1 MAEPDSPEEEDMHH
15 PVHFWLALSAALWSG
30 IAAAQADYPGKPVR
44 LITPFNP
51 GGAIDIYSRLIAEPL
66 GKRLGQNVIVE
77 AIAGANTIVG
87 TQAVARAA
95 PDGYTF
101 MITTMSTTVN
111 NRILYSKSLPYD
123 PDKDL
128 APITQLSYG
137 TVLFVGPGAAPYNDL
152 KEFVQ
157 WARARNRVT
166 YGSWGIASWGHLA
179 GQILKRDLGLNLEH
193 IPYKGDVPAITD
205 VQNGGLDTTFSSPTS
220 AKPRIASGAIKAIAM
235 TGPVRS
241 ASMPE
246 LPTFTEQGV
255 ANVDLA
261 IWVGA
266 YAPAGTPRPVVD
278 RLQRELKAV
287 INLPDVREKMVAQ
300 GQTPV
305 GNTPEEFV
313 ANVRADYPKWEA
325 LIRASGASLE

>member
-1 MAEPDSPEEEDMHH
+1 MRPILL
-15 PVHFWLALSAALWSG
+15 LAFFILIPGAF
-30 IAAAQADYPGKPVR
+30 AQSDYPVRPVR

-51 GGAIDIYSRLIAEPL
+51 GGAIDIYSRTIAEPL

-77 AIAGANTIVG
+77 AIAGANTISG
-87 TQAVARAA
+87 TQQLVRAA

-111 NRILYSKSLPYD
+111 NRILFTKLPYD
-123 PDKDL
+123 PDTDL

-137 TVLFVGPGAAPYNDL
+137 TVLFVGPAKAPYHDV
-152 KEFVQ
+152 KGFIA
-157 WARARNRVT
+157 WAKQQTRPVT

-193 IPYKGDVPAITD
+193 VPYKGDVPAITD
-205 VQNGGLDTTFSSPTS
+205 VQNGALDTTFASPTS
-220 AKPRIASGAIKAIAM
+220 AKPRIASGAVKALGM
-235 TGPVRS
+235 TGAQRS
-241 ASMPE
+241 PSMPE
-246 LPTFTEQGV
+246 LATFTEQGV
-255 ANVDLA
+255 PNVDLA

-266 YAPAGTPRPVVD
+266 YAPAGTPRPIID

-287 INLPDVREKMVAQ
+287 INLPEVRDRMVSQ

-305 GNTPEEFV
+305 GNTPEEFT
-313 ANVRADYPKWEA
+313 ANVRTDLPKWDA
-325 LIRASGASLE
+325 LIKASGAKIE

>member
-1 MAEPDSPEEEDMHH
+1 MPRIIFSLFAAIVLCC
-15 PVHFWLALSAALWSG
+15 PVH
-30 IAAAQADYPGKPVR
+30 AQSDYPNKPVR

-51 GGAIDIYSRLIAEPL
+51 GGAIDIYSRTIGEPL
-66 GKRLGQNVIVE
+66 GRRLGQNIIVE
-77 AIAGANTIVG
+77 AIAGANTISG
-87 TQAVARAA
+87 TQQLVRAA

-101 MITTMSTTVN
+101 LITTMSTTVT
-111 NRILYSKSLPYD
+111 NRVVFTDLPYN

-137 TVLFVGPGAAPYNDL
+137 TVLFVGPGNAPYGDL
-152 KEFVQ
+152 KSFIA
-157 WARARNRVT
+157 WAKTKDRVT
-166 YGSWGIASWGHLA
+166 YGSWGVASWGHLA

-193 IPYKGDVPAITD
+193 VPYKGDVPAITD
-205 VQNGGLDTTFSSPTS
+205 VQNGALDTTFTSPTS

-235 TGPVRS
+235 TGPQRS

-246 LPTFTEQGV
+246 LATFTEQGV
-255 ANVDLA
+255 PNVDLA

-266 YAPAGTPRPVVD
+266 YAPAGTPRAIID

-287 INLPDVREKMVAQ
+287 INLPEVRERMIAQ

-305 GNTPEEFV
+305 GNTPEEFT
-313 ANVRADYPKWEA
+313 ANVRADLPRWDA
-325 LIRASGASLE
+325 LIRASGAKIE

>member
-1 MAEPDSPEEEDMHH
+1 MFRALS
-15 PVHFWLALSAALWSG
+15 FTAILALSCAAL
-30 IAAAQADYPGKPVR
+30 AQSDYPNRPVR

-51 GGAIDIYSRLIAEPL
+51 GGAIDIYSRTIAEPL
-66 GKRLGQNVIVE
+66 GRRLGQNIIVE
-77 AIAGANTIVG
+77 AIAGANTISG
-87 TQAVARAA
+87 TQQLVRAH

-111 NRILYSKSLPYD
+111 NRILFTKLPYD

-137 TVLFVGPGAAPYNDL
+137 TVLFSGSGNAPYNDL
-152 KEFVQ
+152 KSFIA
-157 WARARNRVT
+157 WARTKDRVT

-193 IPYKGDVPAITD
+193 VPYKGDVPAITD
-205 VQNGGLDTTFSSPTS
+205 VQNGALDTTFSSPTS

-235 TGPVRS
+235 TGPQRS

-246 LPTFTEQGV
+246 LATFAEQGV
-255 ANVDLA
+255 PNVDLA

-266 YAPAGTPRPVVD
+266 YAPAGTPRPIID

-287 INLPDVREKMVAQ
+287 IGLPEVRERMVAQ

-305 GNTPEEFV
+305 GNTPEEFS
-313 ANVRADYPKWEA
+313 ANVRADLPKWEA
-325 LIRASGASLE
+325 LIKASGAKIE

>member
-1 MAEPDSPEEEDMHH
+1 MVRIA
-15 PVHFWLALSAALWSG
+15 VLACALIAQGAAL
-30 IAAAQADYPGKPVR
+30 AQTDYPNRPVR

-51 GGAIDIYSRLIAEPL
+51 GGAIDIYSRTIAEPL
-66 GKRLGQNVIVE
+66 GKRLGQNIIVE
-77 AIAGANTIVG
+77 AIAGANTISG
-87 TQAVARAA
+87 TQQLVRAT

-111 NRILYSKSLPYD
+111 NRILFTRLPYD

-137 TVLFVGPGAAPYNDL
+137 TVLFVGPGNAPYSDM
-152 KEFVQ
+152 KGFIA
-157 WARARNRVT
+157 WARSKDRVT

-179 GQILKRDLGLNLEH
+179 GQILKRDLGLPLEH
-193 IPYKGDVPAITD
+193 VPYQGDVPAITD
-205 VQNGGLDTTFSSPTS
+205 VQNGALDTTFSSPTS
-220 AKPRIASGAIKAIAM
+220 AKPRIASGAIKPIAM
-235 TGPVRS
+235 TGPQRS

-246 LPTFTEQGV
+246 LATFTEQGV
-255 ANVDLA
+255 PNVDLA

-287 INLPDVREKMVAQ
+287 INLPEVREKMVAQ

-313 ANVRADYPKWEA
+313 ANVRADLPKWEA
-325 LIRASGASLE
+325 LIKASGAAIE

>member
-1 MAEPDSPEEEDMHH
+1 
-15 PVHFWLALSAALWSG
+15 L
-30 IAAAQADYPGKPVR
+30 AQADYPNRPVR

-51 GGAIDIYSRLIAEPL
+51 GGAIDIYSRTLAEPL
-66 GKRLGQNVIVE
+66 GRRLGQNVIVE
-77 AIAGANTIVG
+77 AIAGANTISG
-87 TQAVARAA
+87 TQQLVRAT

-101 MITTMSTTVN
+101 MVTTMSTTVN
-111 NRILYSKSLPYD
+111 NRILFTKLPYD

-137 TVLFVGPGAAPYNDL
+137 TVLFAGPGNAPYNDL
-152 KEFVQ
+152 KSFIA
-157 WARARNRVT
+157 WAKAKDRVT
-166 YGSWGIASWGHLA
+166 YGSWGVASWGHLA
-179 GQILKRDLGLNLEH
+179 GQIMKRELGINLEH
-193 IPYKGDVPAITD
+193 VPYKGDVPAITD
-205 VQNGGLDTTFSSPTS
+205 VQNGALDTTFSSPTS

-235 TGPVRS
+235 TGPQRS

-246 LPTFTEQGV
+246 LATFSEQGV

-266 YAPAGTPRPVVD
+266 YAPAGTPRAVID

-287 INLPDVREKMVAQ
+287 INLPEVRERMVAQ

-305 GNTPEEFV
+305 GNTPEEFA
-313 ANVRADYPKWEA
+313 ANVRADLPKWDA
-325 LIRASGASLE
+325 LIKASGAKIE

>member
-1 MAEPDSPEEEDMHH
+1 MDMKRS
-15 PVHFWLALSAALWSG
+15 LSLFAALAVCCS
-30 IAAAQADYPGKPVR
+30 ASAQSDYPNKPVR

-51 GGAIDIYSRLIAEPL
+51 GGAIDIYSRTIAEPL
-66 GKRLGQNVIVE
+66 GKRLGQNIVVE
-77 AIAGANTIVG
+77 AIAGANTISG
-87 TQAVARAA
+87 TQQLVRAR

-111 NRILYSKSLPYD
+111 NRFLVANLSYD

-137 TVLFVGPGAAPYNDL
+137 TVLFSGPGNAPYGDL
-152 KEFVQ
+152 KGFIA
-157 WARARNRVT
+157 WAKGKDRVT

-179 GQILKRDLGLNLEH
+179 GQILKRDLGLNMEH
-193 IPYKGDVPAITD
+193 VPYKGDVPAITD
-205 VQNGGLDTTFSSPTS
+205 VQNGALDTTFSSPTS
-220 AKPRIASGAIKAIAM
+220 AKPRIASGALKAIAM
-235 TGPVRS
+235 TGPQRS

-246 LPTFTEQGV
+246 LATFSEQGV
-255 ANVDLA
+255 KNVDLA

-266 YAPAGTPRPVVD
+266 YAPAGTPRPIID

-287 INLPDVREKMVAQ
+287 INMPEVREKMVAQ

-305 GNTPEEFV
+305 GNTPEEFT
-313 ANVRADYPKWEA
+313 ANVRADLPKWEA
-325 LIRASGASLE
+325 LIKASGAKIE

>member
-1 MAEPDSPEEEDMHH
+1 MKRTLFLLSA
-15 PVHFWLALSAALWSG
+15 LALCC
-30 IAAAQADYPGKPVR
+30 AAQAQSDYPNKPVR
-44 LITPFNP
+44 IITPFNP
-51 GGAIDIYSRLIAEPL
+51 GGAIDIYSRTIADPL

-77 AIAGANTIVG
+77 AIAGANTISG
-87 TQAVARAA
+87 TQQVVRAR

-111 NRILYSKSLPYD
+111 NRFLVANLSYD

-137 TVLFVGPGAAPYNDL
+137 TVLFSGPGNAPYSDL
-152 KEFVQ
+152 KSFIT
-157 WARARNRVT
+157 WAKGKDRVT

-179 GQILKRDLGLNLEH
+179 GQIMKRELGLNLEH
-193 IPYKGDVPAITD
+193 VPYKGDVPAITD
-205 VQNGGLDTTFSSPTS
+205 VQNGALDTTFSSPTS
-220 AKPRIASGAIKAIAM
+220 AKPRIASGALKAIAM
-235 TGPVRS
+235 TGPQRS

-246 LPTFTEQGV
+246 LATFTEQGV

-266 YAPAGTPRPVVD
+266 YAPAGTPRPIID

-287 INLPDVREKMVAQ
+287 INMPEVREKMVAQ

-313 ANVRADYPKWEA
+313 ANVRADLPKWES
-325 LIRASGASLE
+325 LIKASGAKPE

>member
-1 MAEPDSPEEEDMHH
+1 MVTRF
-15 PVHFWLALSAALWSG
+15 PVLLVALFACC
-30 IAAAQADYPGKPVR
+30 AAQAQSDYPNRPIR

-51 GGAIDIYSRLIAEPL
+51 GGAIDIYSRTIADPL
-66 GKRLGQNVIVE
+66 GRSLGQNIIVE
-77 AIAGANTIVG
+77 AIAGANTISG
-87 TQAVARAA
+87 TQQLVRAR

-111 NRILYSKSLPYD
+111 NRILFTKLPYD

-137 TVLFVGPGAAPYNDL
+137 TVLFSGPGNAPYNDL
-152 KEFVQ
+152 KGFIA
-157 WARARNRVT
+157 WAKGKDRVT

-179 GQILKRDLGLNLEH
+179 GQILKRDLGLPLEH
-193 IPYKGDVPAITD
+193 VPYKGDVPAITD
-205 VQNGGLDTTFSSPTS
+205 VQSGVLDSTFSSPTS
-220 AKPRIASGAIKAIAM
+220 AKPRIASGGIKAIAM
-235 TGPVRS
+235 TGPQRS

-246 LPTFTEQGV
+246 LATFTEQGV
-255 ANVDLA
+255 PNVDLA

-266 YAPAGTPRPVVD
+266 YAPAGTPRPLID

-287 INLPDVREKMVAQ
+287 INLPEVREKMIAQ

-305 GNTPEEFV
+305 GNTPEEFT
-313 ANVRADYPKWEA
+313 ANVRADLPKWDA
-325 LIRASGASLE
+325 LIKASGAKIE

>member
-1 MAEPDSPEEEDMHH
+1 MPRI
-15 PVHFWLALSAALWSG
+15 FCLLAA
-30 IAAAQADYPGKPVR
+30 IAFCCVAQAQSDYPNKPVR

-51 GGAIDIYSRLIAEPL
+51 GGAIDIYSRTIGEPL
-66 GKRLGQNVIVE
+66 GRRLGQNIIVE
-77 AIAGANTIVG
+77 AIAGANTISG
-87 TQAVARAA
+87 TQQLVRAT

-111 NRILYSKSLPYD
+111 NRILFTNLPYN
-123 PDKDL
+123 PDRDL

-137 TVLFVGPGAAPYNDL
+137 TVLFVGPGHAPYSDL
-152 KEFVQ
+152 KSFIA
-157 WARARNRVT
+157 WAKTKDRVT

-193 IPYKGDVPAITD
+193 VPYKGDVPAITD
-205 VQNGGLDTTFSSPTS
+205 VQNGALDTTFTSPTS

-235 TGPVRS
+235 TGPQRS
-241 ASMPE
+241 AAMPE
-246 LPTFTEQGV
+246 LATFTEQGV
-255 ANVDLA
+255 PNVDLA

-266 YAPAGTPRPVVD
+266 YAPAGTPRAIID

-287 INLPDVREKMVAQ
+287 INLPEVRERMIAQ

-305 GNTPEEFV
+305 GNTPEEFA
-313 ANVRADYPKWEA
+313 ANVKADLPKWDA
-325 LIRASGASLE
+325 LIKASGAKIE

>member
-1 MAEPDSPEEEDMHH
+1 MLRTLSLFAL
-15 PVHFWLALSAALWSG
+15 LAVAFTAH
-30 IAAAQADYPGKPVR
+30 AQGDYPNKPVR

-51 GGAIDIYSRLIAEPL
+51 GGAIDIYSRTLADPL
-66 GKRLGQNVIVE
+66 GKRLGQNIIVE
-77 AIAGANTIVG
+77 AIAGANTISG
-87 TQAVARAA
+87 TQQLVRAT

-111 NRILYSKSLPYD
+111 NRILFTKLPYD

-137 TVLFVGPGAAPYNDL
+137 TVLFSGPGKAPYNDL
-152 KEFVQ
+152 KGFIA
-157 WARARNRVT
+157 WAKTKDRVT

-193 IPYKGDVPAITD
+193 VPYKGDVPAITD
-205 VQNGGLDTTFSSPTS
+205 VQNGALDTTFSSPTS
-220 AKPRIASGAIKAIAM
+220 AKPRIASGAIKPIAM
-235 TGPVRS
+235 TGPQRS

-246 LPTFTEQGV
+246 LATFTEQGV

-266 YAPAGTPRPVVD
+266 YAPAGTPRPIID

-287 INLPDVREKMVAQ
+287 IDLPDVREKMIAQ

-305 GNTPEEFV
+305 GNTPEEFT
-313 ANVRADYPKWEA
+313 ANVRADLPKWDA
-325 LIRASGASLE
+325 LIKASGAKIE

>member
-1 MAEPDSPEEEDMHH
+1 MKRILLGFALLG
-15 PVHFWLALSAALWSG
+15 LASAAL
-30 IAAAQADYPGKPVR
+30 AQGDYPNKPVR

-51 GGAIDIYSRLIAEPL
+51 GGAIDIYSRLLAEPL
-66 GKRLGQNVIVE
+66 SRRLGQNVIVE

-87 TQAVARAA
+87 TQAAVRAA

-101 MITTMSTTVN
+101 MVTTMSTTVN
-111 NRILYSKSLPYD
+111 NRILFTKLPYD

-137 TVLFVGPGAAPYNDL
+137 TVLLVGSGKAPYSDL
-152 KEFVQ
+152 KGMIDWVRKQ
-157 WARARNRVT
+157 PRAVT

-179 GQILKRDLGLNLEH
+179 GQILKREANLNLEH
-193 IPYKGDVPAITD
+193 VPYKGDVPAITD
-205 VQNGGLDTTFSSPTS
+205 VQNGNLDLSFASPTS
-220 AKPRIASGAIKAIAM
+220 AIPRIQGGGVKPIAM
-235 TGPVRS
+235 TGPRRS
-241 ASMPE
+241 ASMPD
-246 LPTFTEQGV
+246 LATFTEQGV
-255 ANVDLA
+255 PNVDLA

-266 YAPAGTPRPVVD
+266 YAPAGTPRPIID

-287 INLPDVREKMVAQ
+287 INLPEVREKMVAQ

-313 ANVRADYPKWEA
+313 ANVRADLPKWDA
-325 LIRASGASLE
+325 LIKASGAKIE

>member
-1 MAEPDSPEEEDMHH
+1 MAMRQI
-15 PVHFWLALSAALWSG
+15 LSLFAA
-30 IAAAQADYPGKPVR
+30 IAVCCTAHAQSDYPNKPVR

-51 GGAIDIYSRLIAEPL
+51 GGAIDIYSRTIADPL
-66 GKRLGQNVIVE
+66 GKRLGQNIIVE
-77 AIAGANTIVG
+77 AIAGANTISG
-87 TQAVARAA
+87 TQQLVRAN

-111 NRILYSKSLPYD
+111 NRILFTKLPYD

-137 TVLFVGPGAAPYNDL
+137 TVLFSGPGNAPYNDL
-152 KEFVQ
+152 KGFIA
-157 WARARNRVT
+157 WAKSKDRVT

-179 GQILKRDLGLNLEH
+179 GQILKRDLGLPLEH
-193 IPYKGDVPAITD
+193 VPYKGDVPAITD
-205 VQNGGLDTTFSSPTS
+205 VQNGALDTTFSSPTS
-220 AKPRIASGAIKAIAM
+220 AKPRIASGALKAIAM
-235 TGPVRS
+235 TGPQRS

-246 LPTFTEQGV
+246 LATFTEQGV

-266 YAPAGTPRPVVD
+266 YAPAGTPRPIID

-305 GNTPEEFV
+305 GNTPEEFT
-313 ANVRADYPKWEA
+313 ANVRADLPKWDA
-325 LIRASGASLE
+325 LIKASGAKIE

>member
-1 MAEPDSPEEEDMHH
+1 MRLGL
-15 PVHFWLALSAALWSG
+15 VRRLALAG
-30 IAAAQADYPGKPVR
+30 VIAASSSPAFAQFPSKPVR
-44 LITPFNP
+44 LVTPFNP

-66 GKRLGQNVIVE
+66 GRRLGQNVIVE

-87 TQAVARAA
+87 TQAVVRAT
-95 PDGYTF
+95 PDGHTF

-111 NRILYSKSLPYD
+111 NRILYSKTLAYD

-137 TVLFVGPGAAPYNDL
+137 TVLFVGPAAAPYKDL
-152 KEFVQ
+152 KEFIA
-157 WARARNRVT
+157 WAKTKERVT

-193 IPYKGDVPAITD
+193 VPYKGDVPAITD
-205 VQNGGLDTTFSSPTS
+205 VQNGGLDTTFASPTS
-220 AKPRIASGAIKAIAM
+220 AKPRIASGAIKPIAM
-235 TGPVRS
+235 TGPMRS
-241 ASMPE
+241 ASMPD

-255 ANVDLA
+255 PNVDLA

-266 YAPAGTPRPVVD
+266 YAPAGTPRPIID
-278 RLQRELKAV
+278 RLQRELKDV
-287 INLPDVREKMVAQ
+287 INLPEVREKMIAQ

-305 GNTPEEFV
+305 GNTPEEFM
-313 ANVRADYPKWEA
+313 ANVRADYPKWDA
-325 LIRASGASLE
+325 LIKASGATVE